1 LRIKLFDAELKVM
14 EVIWREGDITAKQIV
29 GIMREQFNWNKNSTY
44 TMIKRCVEKGAIERI
59 EPNFVCRALVS
70 KEEAQNYGI
79 DELANKLFDGSP
91 GLLFASL
98 LEKQDIPEDMLKKL
112 KDIVNSGGDNG

>member
-1 LRIKLFDAELKVM
+1 MRIKLFDAELKVM

-29 GIMREQFNWNKNSTY
+29 EIMREQFGWNKNSTY

-59 EPNFVCRALVS
+59 EPHFVCRALFS
-70 KEEAQNYGI
+70 KEEAQDYGI

-98 LEKQDIPEDMLKKL
+98 LEKQGIPEDMLKKL
-112 KDIVNSGGDNG
+112 KGIVISGGDNG